1 MSQLVQKMIVCK
13 AEEASPLLPVRVALV
28 SEDGSDYGGG
38 GGDVTVDTLGGAT
51 DTGKSLMKASDA
63 EAARAAIGAG
73 TSSFSGSYD
82 DLTEKPSIPAAPS
95 AATTSAAGL
104 VKKAGAVDPVASADA
119 AAAAGETPTKEEF
132 AAVVALLN
140 ECKSKLNSLIANEKT
155 AGQMA

>member
-13 AEEASPLLPVRVALV
+13 AEKASPLLPMRVALV
-28 SEDGSDYGGG
+28 NEDGGDYGGG

-51 DTGKSLMKASDA
+51 DTGKSLMKAA
-63 EAARAAIGAG
+63 NANAARTAIGAG

-119 AAAAGETPTKEEF
+119 AAAAGEAPTKEEF
-132 AAVVALLN
+132 AAVVTLLN